1 MRRMTQL
8 ASIGAVLAALVFPMI
23 AQDAVTGGEA
33 AKPLMMA
40 KEADPDWDV
49 VTVKPTLPS
58 DQGDSI
64 HTDGRRVVI
73 TRYSVQ
79 GMLLFGYG
87 VQKSQLVGV
96 PAWAQTERFDIDGL
110 ATVEGKPD
118 VKQLQRM
125 MQKILNE
132 RFGMK
137 LHHEQRPLPVYAL
150 TLAKGGSKLVPD
162 TKYPNGLVEQRNSE
176 TNGQLTMVYKNT
188 SIPEL
193 AQSLMFN
200 VDRPVVDQTGLT
212 GRFDVELKWT
222 ADESKAPTDA
232 SVAPGLFTAI
242 QEQLGLKL
250 ELTKAPVDVLVIDKL
265 ERPGAN

>member
-1 MRRMTQL
+1 MRRITRL
-8 ASIGAVLAALVFPMI
+8 AGVTALVTVFALGAI
-23 AQDAVTGGEA
+23 AQDAPNRIVS
-33 AKPLMMA
+33 KPLMMA
-40 KEADPDWDV
+40 TDADPDWDV
-49 VTVKPTLPS
+49 VTVKPSAPS

-73 TRYSVQ
+73 TRYSVM

-87 VQKSQLVGV
+87 VQKSQVAGV
-96 PAWAQTERFDIDGL
+96 PEWARTERFDVDGL
-110 ATVEGKPD
+110 ATAEGKPN
-118 VKQLQRM
+118 VKQLQGM

-137 LHHEQRPLPVYAL
+137 LHHEQREMPVYAI
-150 TLAKGGSKLVPD
+150 TVAKGGLKLTPN
-162 TKYPNGLVEQRNSE
+162 TTHPNGLVEQRY
-176 TNGQLTMVYKNT
+176 TQANGQQTMLYKNT
-188 SIPEL
+188 SMPEL

-212 GRFDVELKWT
+212 GRYDVQLTW
-222 ADESKAPTDA
+222 ALDESKTSADGSA
-232 SVAPGLFTAI
+232 APGLFTAI

-250 ELTKAPVDVLVIDKL
+250 QPVKAAADVLVVDKV